1 MLTRI
6 SNPQGAP
13 WRLGDVKTEKSYIS
27 QPPQVGTKP
36 YSTLVVHPKKNERS
50 LQCDRWIQVER
61 SAILTAVGVD
71 SSTWYV
77 SSPLSSDQLF
87 HLMILMNTQS
97 PSPSPG
103 LVSVETQKKTRTVFG
118 SLHFLVCSIICD
130 TPKVGLIVLHSAFA
144 TVKFN
149 WVMPNTYLTFH
160 TKKNFNRFLIHM
172 LYSAHVLF

>member
-36 YSTLVVHPKKNERS
+36 YSTLVVHLKKNERS

-87 HLMILMNTQS
+87 HLMILMNTQF
-97 PSPSPG
+97 PTFTWPCTCG
-103 LVSVETQKKTRTVFG
+103 DTEETRTVLG
-118 SLHFLVCSIICD
+118 SLHSLVCSIICG
-130 TPKVGLIVLHSAFA
+130 TPKVGLILLHSAFA
-144 TVKFN
+144 TVRKSGVELGKTSIHLEDTSIITKHYSSPLVLLN
-149 WVMPNTYLTFH
+149 W
-160 TKKNFNRFLIHM
+160 I
-172 LYSAHVLF
+172 

>member
-103 LVSVETQKKTRTVFG
+103 LVSVETQKNSNSIWFFTFP
-118 SLHFLVCSIICD
+118 SLWCNL
-130 TPKVGLIVLHSAFA
+130 
-144 TVKFN
+144 
-149 WVMPNTYLTFH
+149 WH
-160 TKKNFNRFLIHM
+160 TKSWS
-172 LYSAHVLF
+172 YSFAQCFCYCEI